1 MLWLQEGRLYLLL
14 LIKLKSGKEIT
25 VTDPKMTRFMMSLD
39 EAVELVW
46 FAYQNSNN
54 GDIFVQKSP
63 STTLNNLVIA
73 LKEIYNA
80 SNKIRLNEKSGMV
93 KKLYETLVNREE
105 MSNAIEIDN
114 YYRIPSDKRNLN
126 YNMYFSKGDKEVSRY
141 DDYNSHNSKL
151 LTKQELIEI
160 LLKLPIIKK
169 DIDGIDHFN
178 YYEP

>member
-1 MLWLQEGRLYLLL
+1 
-14 LIKLKSGKEIT
+14 
-25 VTDPKMTRFMMSLD
+25 MMSLD

-46 FAYQNSNN
+46 FAYQNSSN

-80 SNKIRLNEKSGMV
+80 SNKIRLIGTRHGE
-93 KKLYETLVNREE
+93 KLYETLVNREE

-126 YNMYFSKGDKEVSRY
+126 YNMYFSKGDKELSRY

-151 LTKQELIEI
+151 LTKEELIEI
-160 LLKLPIIKK
+160 LLKLPKIKK